1 MKFKHFIFIF
11 FLFILLPQSSK
22 SEITDGIVAV
32 INDELILLSDLRKHI
47 KGSGENPLNKKV
59 YSKYLKELID
69 LKLLE
74 LQGKR
79 MGMEVT
85 KDQLDLLE
93 KDMREKKG
101 SEEFEKEIKNLGLNI
116 YRIRFVWRNQFL
128 QESIGSI
135 ILRNKIVVTEKEIK
149 DYYRKNYGEIK
160 EENLV
165 KLSLVII
172 NNKKLT
178 KEEIKEIGNRF
189 KSNTDSDELIKEY
202 LEKVKIERSSGNLG
216 YLNPKNLDS
225 DIVDSVLHAELGSII
240 GPFHSG
246 DLVKYFIIRDKTFGD
261 INYLKNREEIIQT
274 IYGEKTLFL
283 LNDWFQKLRDN
294 SYISIRI

>member
-32 INDELILLSDLRKHI
+32 INDDVILLSDLRKHM

-79 MGMEVT
+79 MGIEVT
-85 KDQLDLLE
+85 KDKLDLLE

-149 DYYRKNYGEIK
+149 DYYIKNYGKIK

-189 KSNTDSDELIKEY
+189 RSNTDSDELIK
-202 LEKVKIERSSGNLG
+202 
-216 YLNPKNLDS
+216 
-225 DIVDSVLHAELGSII
+225 
-240 GPFHSG
+240 
-246 DLVKYFIIRDKTFGD
+246 
-261 INYLKNREEIIQT
+261 LK
-274 IYGEKTLFL
+274 
-283 LNDWFQKLRDN
+283 
-294 SYISIRI
+294 